1 MNKLLILLLLMTN
14 FSYTKDLSIERI
26 FSSPSLAGTVMR
38 SVKFS
43 PSGNRVTFLQGK
55 AENKDQFDLWEYNI
69 QSGKKQLLVD
79 SKVLLPN
86 GEQLSAEEKARRERQ
101 RTASY
106 SGIVEYSWAQ
116 DGKKIL
122 FPLSG
127 NLYVYNLETNTVQQ
141 ITKSKDFDTDAR
153 FSPIGNYV
161 SFIRK
166 QNIYIVNLVKNKTIQ
181 LTFDGKD
188 VIKNGMAE
196 FVAQEEM
203 DRDTGYWWSSN
214 DENIAYVQ
222 VDESPVAIT
231 KRYEINAETIEIV
244 EQRYPYTGDAN
255 VKVKLGIMNLK
266 KKKTKWIDLGE
277 NQDIYLT
284 RVQWLPNAKK
294 LSYQVMSRNQQQLN
308 LYVANLKGKNKQI
321 LQENSKTW
329 LNLHNDLYYMKDK
342 TFIWA
347 SERDGFKHL
356 YHYKNNGQLIKQL
369 TQGHWIVDAIEG
381 IDETK
386 ALLYFS
392 ASKQSPTEK
401 HLYVLNLKNSKI
413 TQVSK
418 HPGWHEID
426 MDDNAQ
432 FYIDNWSSTM
442 QPANTSLY
450 DVTGKEIT
458 LLNDNRI
465 DKNHPYYP
473 YLSSH
478 QATEFGTLSS
488 SDGQRLHYRIIKPK
502 DFDSSK
508 KYPVF
513 VYTYGGPHAQV
524 VTNSW
529 GKSID
534 QYMAQ
539 QGFIVFS
546 LDNRGSAR
554 RGVKF
559 ESPIYKQMG
568 TPEIADQ
575 LVGVDYLK
583 SLAYV
588 DAEKIGLFGWSYGGF
603 MTLKAV
609 TKSDVFALGVSVAP
623 VADFELYDTF
633 YTERYMSTPQLN
645 EQGYKSTAVFDDVIN
660 IKAKLLVIH
669 GMADDNVL
677 FTNSTKLFKA
687 LQDAGILY
695 DSVIYPGA
703 KHGISG
709 EKSQKHVWKTISQY
723 FIKHLKV
730 GNQQEKKR

>member
-1 MNKLLILLLLMTN
+1 MNTA
-14 FSYTKDLSIERI
+14 FAKDLTIERI

-43 PSGNRVTFLQGK
+43 PTGERVTFLQGK
-55 AENKDQFDLWEYNI
+55 TNNKDQFDLWEYHI
-69 QSGKKQLLVD
+69 KTGKKQLLVD
-79 SKVLLPN
+79 SKVLLPD

-101 RTASY
+101 RTASF
-106 SGIVEYSWAQ
+106 SGIVEYSWAK
-116 DGKKIL
+116 DGKQIL

-127 NLYVYNLETNTVQQ
+127 NLFVYNLNSKKVLQ
-141 ITKSKDFDTDAR
+141 ITNSKDFDTDSR
-153 FSPIGNYV
+153 FSPKGKYV
-161 SFIRK
+161 SFVRN
-166 QNIYIVNLVKNKTIQ
+166 QNIFIVNLAKNKEKQ
-181 LTFDGKD
+181 LTFDGKG

-203 DRDTGYWWSSN
+203 DRDTGYWWSV
-214 DENIAYVQ
+214 DDKKIAYVQ
-222 VDESPVAIT
+222 VDESPVDIT
-231 KRYEINAETIEIV
+231 QRYEINAETIEIV
-244 EQRYPYTGDAN
+244 KQRYPYTGEPN
-255 VKVKLGIMNLK
+255 VKVKLGILNIK

-284 RVQWLPNAKK
+284 RVKWLPSGKK
-294 LSYQVMSRNQQQLN
+294 LSYQIMSRNQQHLDLN
-308 LYVANLKGKNKQI
+308 IANLKGKTKTLLKEKSQ
-321 LQENSKTW
+321 TW
-329 LNLHNDLYYMKDK
+329 LNLHNDLHFLKDK

-356 YHYKNNGQLIKQL
+356 YHYNNKGQLLKQL
-369 TQGHWIVDAIEG
+369 TKGEWVVDSIKG
-381 IDETK
+381 IDEDK
-386 ALLYFS
+386 GLVYFT
-392 ASKQSPTEK
+392 ASKDSPTEK
-401 HLYVLNLKNSKI
+401 HFYVLDLATSTITKI
-413 TQVSK
+413 TKLS
-418 HPGWHEID
+418 GWHSIA
-426 MDDNAQ
+426 MDNTAQ
-432 FYIDNWSSTM
+432 FYIDDWSTRD
-442 QPANTSLY
+442 QPPHKTLH
-450 DVTGKEIT
+450 DVSGKQLT
-458 LLNDNRI
+458 VLNDNTI
-465 DKNHPYYP
+465 DQNHPYYP
-473 YLSSH
+473 YLASH
-478 QATEFGTLSS
+478 QKTEFGTLTSE
-488 SDGQRLHYRIIKPK
+488 DGQTLHYRIIKPK
-502 DFDSSK
+502 DFDASK

-524 VTNSW
+524 VLNSW
-529 GKSID
+529 GRSID

-539 QGFIVFS
+539 KGFVVFA

-583 SLAYV
+583 SLPYV
-588 DAEKIGLFGWSYGGF
+588 DSNKIGIFGWSYGGF

-609 TKSDVFALGVSVAP
+609 TKTDAFAIGVSVAP

-645 EQGYKSTAVFDDVIN
+645 AEGYKTTAVFDDVKN

-687 LQDAGILY
+687 MQDAGILY

-709 EKSQKHVWKTISQY
+709 EKSQKHVWKTISEY
-723 FIKHLKV
+723 FIKHLK
-730 GNQQEKKR
+730 